1 MGAYTLAKTRHPCFL
16 FWRNNSGQLIYSS
29 QWACGRESG
38 NALLIQVRR
47 QEGKWQRLWK
57 FASSKQTRKLSHSCD
72 SLRQNFGW
80 KFNLVPKLKGE
91 HYCFLDIYNM
101 FKVKMINYFFTS
113 SCREGCHF
121 AQQYELASHWI
132 WNFYKSE
139 NLFVGVAISFNSSL
153 ASSTFYSPFLN
164 LNFSY
169 FLLWFTHDTQKCL
182 LKWNFRYFGN
192 VLMIYSLWGW
202 IILKGKDAKSWSH
215 FPRMSHLLTSF
226 PWARRISSQNK
237 NLEEQRGQGQRKP
250 NEGLS
255 TGEQLIFNLC
265 CSQVKGR

>member
-1 MGAYTLAKTRHPCFL
+1 MGAYALAKTRHPCFL

-57 FASSKQTRKLSHSCD
+57 FASSKQTTSSHILVILSGRILVENSI
-72 SLRQNFGW
+72 LFQNW
-80 KFNLVPKLKGE
+80 KENITAFWTYITCSKSKWL
-91 HYCFLDIYNM
+91 I
-101 FKVKMINYFFTS
+101 IFFTS
-113 SCREGCHF
+113 ACREGCHF

-139 NLFVGVAISFNSSL
+139 NLFVGVAISLNSSL

-182 LKWNFRYFGN
+182 LKWNFRYFGH

-226 PWARRISSQNK
+226 SWARRISSQSK

-255 TGEQLIFNLC
+255 TGKQLIFNLC